1 MRILVAYA
9 SAGAGH
15 KKAAEAIYNAFLRLG
30 EVESVFII
38 DSLDYT
44 NRIFKWSY
52 PRVYLFLVN
61 YLPHL
66 WGFFYYALDNRKIY
80 FLISKF
86 RRLLNR
92 LNSKRFIK
100 FLIKENPK
108 LIISTHFF
116 ASEIISDL
124 KNRGLISSRVISV
137 ITDFRVHSFWTVKS
151 MDIYT
156 VASAEAKADLMRWGI
171 DEGKAKALG
180 IPIDPIFYSKLD
192 KNYLREKM
200 NLNKD
205 KFTILIVSGGFGIG
219 PIRKLVKTIIGPKI
233 KFKDYIQLIVVCGR
247 NNRLYK
253 YIENIRAN
261 SILTMKVFGF
271 VDNMDELMEVSDL
284 LIGKPGGLTI
294 SEALA
299 KGLPI
304 IIISPIPG
312 QEERNAEVLVK
323 YGVGIRARRINEVNQ
338 ILLRLLKH
346 PQELDK
352 MKENIKQ
359 MSRPKAAE
367 EIVRCA
373 MNLGKSS
380 N

>member
-1 MRILVAYA
+1 MTVLVTYA

-30 EVESVFII
+30 EVEGVFII

-44 NRIFKWSY
+44 NQIFKWSY

-61 YLPHL
+61 YLPQL
-66 WGFFYYALDNRKIY
+66 WGFFYYALDNHKIY
-80 FLISKF
+80 FLISKI
-86 RRLLNR
+86 RRWVNR

-108 LIISTHFF
+108 VIISTHFF
-116 ASEIISDL
+116 ASEIISNL
-124 KNRGLISSRVISV
+124 KNRGLISSYVISV
-137 ITDFRVHSFWTVKS
+137 ITDLRVHSFWATES
-151 MDIYT
+151 IDIYT
-156 VASAEAKADLMRWGI
+156 VGSVEAKADLMRWGI
-171 DEGKAKALG
+171 DEGKMKLLG

-192 KNYLREKM
+192 RNYLREKL

-205 KFTILIVSGGFGIG
+205 KFTILIVSGGFGVG
-219 PIRKLVKTIIGPKI
+219 PVRKLVKTIVSPKI

-253 YIENIRAN
+253 YIENIRLR
-261 SILTMKVFGF
+261 SIPTLKVFGF

-284 LIGKPGGLTI
+284 LISKPGGLTI

-304 IIISPIPG
+304 IIVSPIPG

-323 YGVGIRARRINEVNQ
+323 YSVGIKAKRTDEVKE
-338 ILLRLLKH
+338 ILFRLLNN
-346 PQELDK
+346 PQELNE
-352 MKENIKQ
+352 MKENIRQ
-359 MSRPKAAE
+359 MTRPRAAE
-367 EIVRCA
+367 EIARCA
-373 MNLGKSS
+373 MNLERLS